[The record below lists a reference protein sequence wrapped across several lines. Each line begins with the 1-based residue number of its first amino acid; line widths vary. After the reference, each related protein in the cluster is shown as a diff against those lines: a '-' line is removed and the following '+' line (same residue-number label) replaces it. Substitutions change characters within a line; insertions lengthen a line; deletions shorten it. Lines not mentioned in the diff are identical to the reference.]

1 MSGNEYP
8 WVKQVHYEEV
18 TRRLSSSP
26 VFAFAVLAVLSS
38 TLVDAGQ
45 APPASTPPPQSP
57 VPVELPGVVARVN
70 GQDISKG
77 DLESAVAELESR
89 AGRSVP
95 ADQRDR
101 VLRGVLDQLIAYRL
115 LAQESE
121 ARKIAVSDA
130 DIDARL
136 SEIRSQFPSE
146 QAFQDTL
153 NQQHVTQEQFR
164 ETVRRGLRING
175 LIDAEMSAN
184 GAVTAE
190 QVNQF
195 YASNSFQQGERVR
208 ASHIL
213 VLVPEGADAATK
225 EQARTKA
232 ADILKEAQAGIDFA
246 ALAKQHSQDPG
257 SAPSGGDL
265 GYFERGQMVG
275 PFEEAAFAL
284 SSGQTSELVETRF
297 GFHIIRVV
305 DKQAPRTIP
314 LEEVRGRIE
323 EYLKD
328 QNRERQTQAFIDALR
343 AKATV
348 EILI

>member
-1 MSGNEYP
+1 M
-8 WVKQVHYEEV
+8 
-18 TRRLSSSP
+18 TRRLSSSL
-26 VFAFAVLAVLSS
+26 VFAVFAVLAVLLS
-38 TLVDAGQ
+38 TPANAGQ
-45 APPASTPPPQSP
+45 APPAGTPPPQSP
-57 VPVELPGVVARVN
+57 VPAELPGVVARVN

-77 DLESAVAELESR
+77 ELESAVAELESR

-115 LAQESE
+115 LAQESDT
-121 ARKIAVSDA
+121 RKIAVADA
-130 DIDARL
+130 DVEARV
-136 SEIRSQFPSE
+136 SEIRSEFPSE
-146 QAFQDTL
+146 QVFQDTL
-153 NQQHVTQEQFR
+153 NQQHVTQDQFR
-164 ETVRRGLRING
+164 ERVRRGLRINA
-175 LIDAEMSAN
+175 LIDAEMAAN

-190 QVNQF
+190 QINQF

-213 VLVPEGADAATK
+213 VLVPEAADAATK
-225 EQARTKA
+225 DQARTKA
-232 ADILKEAQAGIDFA
+232 ADILTEVKAGADFA

-284 SSGQTSELVETRF
+284 SSGQTSELVESRF

-328 QNRERQTQAFIDALR
+328 QNRERQTQAFIEALR

>member
-1 MSGNEYP
+1 MNSSLSKSRYTT
-8 WVKQVHYEEV
+8 KEV
-18 TRRLSSSP
+18 TRRLSSLP
-26 VFAFAVLAVLSS
+26 VVSLFAFLAILSS
-38 TLVDAGQ
+38 TPTQAGQ
-45 APPASTPPPQSP
+45 APAASPPPSQSP
-57 VPVELPGVVARVN
+57 VPAELPGVVARVN
-70 GQDISKG
+70 GEDISRG

-89 AGRSVP
+89 AGRAVP

-115 LAQESE
+115 LTQESDT
-121 ARKIAVSDA
+121 RKIAVADSDV
-130 DIDARL
+130 DKRL

-146 QAFQDTL
+146 QVFQDTL
-153 NQQHVTQEQFR
+153 NQQRVTQDQFR
-164 ETVRRGLRING
+164 ETVRRGLRINA
-175 LIDAEMSAN
+175 LIDAEVAAN

-195 YASNSFQQGERVR
+195 YATNSFDQGERVR

-213 VLVPEGADAATK
+213 VLVPEGADASTK

-232 ADILKEAQAGIDFA
+232 ADVLKEAKGGADFA
-246 ALAKQHSQDPG
+246 ELAKQHSQDPG

-297 GFHIIRVV
+297 GFHIIKVV
-305 DKQAPRTIP
+305 DKQAARTIP

-328 QNRERQTQAFIDALR
+328 QSREQQTQAFIDALR